1 MSPAMFMFTKPA
13 RNTLYDDLGNR
24 SNAQLNLTGSVKMV
38 REDLI
43 EGAITFLQDPS
54 VSSAP
59 VEQKIAFL
67 RSKNLTQDEIDTSLA
82 RIGQPQAQQSS
93 QPPPNYPQQQQQQ
106 YRAPHQYPQQQNQQ
120 GYNNTSYPPQ
130 WGPPPQPPLRRD
142 WRDYF
147 VAATLLTTLGYGI
160 YWTANRYISPLIS
173 PPTPTQLQSDKDA
186 VTESFDKAFA
196 LLDQLA
202 TDTTEL
208 KAAESARTE
217 RLDKALAEVEGVI
230 REMREANEDRVREGR
245 ALAKEVEGVREA
257 IPKAL
262 EREKGRWEGKLEEV
276 GTEMRSLKTLIQGRM
291 QAPGTTA
298 GPVGGQLGQR
308 GTYGGAA
315 TGTTA
320 ATNGVVGGA
329 FSPAPAP
336 GLSLHTVPK
345 PETDTN
351 SGGGSAFTPT
361 PSTPSLPTSSS
372 TTTPSLP
379 TTNGDSAV
387 LPAASTNTSPYGRK
401 LGGKAQIPSWQLAA
415 KKRTEEA
422 AAAAKTETTTT
433 AGSGTGMSTPAVEG
447 SAKVEAKP
455 AEVSEEVVAEA

>member
-1 MSPAMFMFTKPA
+1 
-13 RNTLYDDLGNR
+13 
-24 SNAQLNLTGSVKMV
+24 MV

-82 RIGQPQAQQSS
+82 RIGQPQQQPTS
-93 QPPPNYPQQQQQQ
+93 QPSPNYPQQQQQ
-106 YRAPHQYPQQQNQQ
+106 YRAPHQYPQQQQ
-120 GYNNTSYPPQ
+120 GYNNTGYPPQ
-130 WGPPPQPPLRRD
+130 WTSPPPPMRRD

-291 QAPGTTA
+291 QAPA
-298 GPVGGQLGQR
+298 SGP
-308 GTYGGAA
+308 
-315 TGTTA
+315 
-320 ATNGVVGGA
+320 VVGGRTSYGQA
-329 FSPAPAP
+329 PAVNGTGSGGVAGSGAGTFAPATAP
-336 GLSLHTVPK
+336 GLNLHAVPK
-345 PETDTN
+345 PETND
-351 SGGGSAFTPT
+351 GGSGSAFTPT
-361 PSTPSLPTSSS
+361 PSTPSLPTS
-372 TTTPSLP
+372 TTTSLP
-379 TTNGDSAV
+379 QQATTNGDSAAAAV
-387 LPAASTNTSPYGRK
+387 LPTSSTSNTSPYGRK
-401 LGGKAQIPSWQLAA
+401 LGGKAQIPSWQLGA
-415 KKRTEEA
+415 KKRTEDA
-422 AAAAKTETTTT
+422 AAAAKTGTTSD
-433 AGSGTGMSTPAVEG
+433 AGTGTDSGTATPVEG

>member
-1 MSPAMFMFTKPA
+1 
-13 RNTLYDDLGNR
+13 
-24 SNAQLNLTGSVKMV
+24 MV

-106 YRAPHQYPQQQNQQ
+106 QYRAPHQYPQQQQP
-120 GYNNTSYPPQ
+120 YNNTAYPPQ
-130 WGPPPQPPLRRD
+130 WTPPPPPMRRD

-147 VAATLLTTLGYGI
+147 VAATLLTTLGYGL

-291 QAPGTTA
+291 QAPA
-298 GPVGGQLGQR
+298 SGP
-308 GTYGGAA
+308 
-315 TGTTA
+315 
-320 ATNGVVGGA
+320 VVGGRTGYGGT
-329 FSPAPAP
+329 PAAVNGVAGSGQGSFTPVPAP
-336 GLSLHTVPK
+336 GLNLHTVPK
-345 PETDTN
+345 PETND
-351 SGGGSAFTPT
+351 GGSAFTPT
-361 PSTPSLPTSSS
+361 PSTPSLPTTTSNSNS
-372 TTTPSLP
+372 TTPSLP
-379 TTNGDSAV
+379 TTNGDSAAAAV
-387 LPAASTNTSPYGRK
+387 LPAAGTSNTSPYGRK

-422 AAAAKTETTTT
+422 AAAAKTEATTT
-433 AGSGTGMSTPAVEG
+433 ADSGTGMSTPPVEQ
-447 SAKVEAKP
+447 AKVEAKP

>member
-1 MSPAMFMFTKPA
+1 
-13 RNTLYDDLGNR
+13 
-24 SNAQLNLTGSVKMV
+24 MV

-82 RIGQPQAQQSS
+82 RIGQPQ
-93 QPPPNYPQQQQQQ
+93 QPPPQTQTYAQQQQQQQQ
-106 YRAPHQYPQQQNQQ
+106 YRAPHQYPQQQPQQ
-120 GYNNTSYPPQ
+120 GYTNPAYPPQ
-130 WGPPPQPPLRRD
+130 WAPPQPPMRRD

-147 VAATLLTTLGYGI
+147 VAATLLTTLGYGL

-202 TDTTEL
+202 TDTQEL

-291 QAPGTTA
+291 QAPGTTTA
-298 GPVGGQLGQR
+298 GPVGGVRAG
-308 GTYGGAA
+308 YGGVQPGPAV
-315 TGTTA
+315 
-320 ATNGVVGGA
+320 NGVVGGTFNA
-329 FSPAPAP
+329 APATAP
-336 GLSLHTVPK
+336 GLNLHTVPK

-351 SGGGSAFTPT
+351 NNSGSGSAFTPT
-361 PSTPSLPTSSS
+361 PSTPSLPTSTS
-372 TTTPSLP
+372 TTPSQP
-379 TTNGDSAV
+379 TTNGE
-387 LPAASTNTSPYGRK
+387 ASPPTTSNTSPYGRK

-415 KKRTEEA
+415 KKRTEDAA

-433 AGSGTGMSTPAVEG
+433 ADSGTGMSTPPVDQ
-447 SAKVEAKP
+447 AKVEAKP

>member
-1 MSPAMFMFTKPA
+1 
-13 RNTLYDDLGNR
+13 
-24 SNAQLNLTGSVKMV
+24 MV

-82 RIGQPQAQQSS
+82 RIGQPQ
-93 QPPPNYPQQQQQQ
+93 QPPPPQTQTYPQQQQQQ
-106 YRAPHQYPQQQNQQ
+106 YRAPHQYPQQQQQ
-120 GYNNTSYPPQ
+120 QNYNNTSYPPQ
-130 WGPPPQPPLRRD
+130 WGPPPQPPMRRD

-147 VAATLLTTLGYGI
+147 VAATLLTTLGYGL

-262 EREKGRWEGKLEEV
+262 EREKVRWEGKLEEV

-291 QAPGTTA
+291 QAPGSNSA
-298 GPVGGQLGQR
+298 GPVGGARTG
-308 GTYGGAA
+308 YGGAQPA
-315 TGTTA
+315 V
-320 ATNGVVGGA
+320 NGVAGGT

-336 GLSLHTVPK
+336 GLNLHTVPK
-345 PETDTN
+345 PETND
-351 SGGGSAFTPT
+351 GGSGSAFTPT
-361 PSTPSLPTSSS
+361 PSTPSLPTSTSNSNS
-372 TTTPSLP
+372 TTPALP
-379 TTNGDSAV
+379 TTNGDSAAAAV
-387 LPAASTNTSPYGRK
+387 LPAASANTSPYGRK

-422 AAAAKTETTTT
+422 AAAAGKTGGSTSD
-433 AGSGTGMSTPAVEG
+433 AGTGTESGTATPVDG

-455 AEVSEEVVAEA
+455 AEVSEEFVAEA

>member
-1 MSPAMFMFTKPA
+1 
-13 RNTLYDDLGNR
+13 
-24 SNAQLNLTGSVKMV
+24 MV

-82 RIGQPQAQQSS
+82 RIGQSQQPPTS
-93 QPPPNYPQQQQQQ
+93 QTPPNYPQQQQQ
-106 YRAPHQYPQQQNQQ
+106 YRAPHQYPQQQPQQ
-120 GYNNTSYPPQ
+120 GFNNTGYHPQ
-130 WGPPPQPPLRRD
+130 WTPPPPPLRRD

-147 VAATLLTTLGYGI
+147 VVATLLTTLGYGL

-308 GTYGGAA
+308 GAYGGAA
-315 TGTTA
+315 AGTT
-320 ATNGVVGGA
+320 TNGVVGGT

-345 PETDTN
+345 PETNDGG
-351 SGGGSAFTPT
+351 SGSGSAFTPT
-361 PSTPSLPTSSS
+361 PSTPSLPTTTSTSNS
-372 TTTPSLP
+372 TTPTLP
-379 TTNGDSAV
+379 TTNGDSAAAAV
-387 LPAASTNTSPYGRK
+387 LPASSSNTSPYGRK

-422 AAAAKTETTTT
+422 AAAAGKTGGSTSD
-433 AGSGTGMSTPAVEG
+433 AGTGTESGTATPVDG

>member
-1 MSPAMFMFTKPA
+1 
-13 RNTLYDDLGNR
+13 
-24 SNAQLNLTGSVKMV
+24 MV

-93 QPPPNYPQQQQQQ
+93 QPPPNYSPQQQQ
-106 YRAPHQYPQQQNQQ
+106 YRAPHQYPQQQQQQQ
-120 GYNNTSYPPQ
+120 GYPPQ
-130 WGPPPQPPLRRD
+130 WGPPPQPPMRRD

-147 VAATLLTTLGYGI
+147 VAATLLTTLGYGL

-173 PPTPTQLQSDKDA
+173 PPTPTQLQTDKDA

-202 TDTTEL
+202 TDTQEL
-208 KAAESARTE
+208 KTAESARTE

-245 ALAKEVEGVREA
+245 TLAKEVEGVREA

-276 GTEMRSLKTLIQGRM
+276 GMEMRSLKTLIQGRM
-291 QAPGTTA
+291 QAPA
-298 GPVGGQLGQR
+298 SGP
-308 GTYGGAA
+308 
-315 TGTTA
+315 
-320 ATNGVVGGA
+320 VVGGRTGYGGTPA
-329 FSPAPAP
+329 AVNGTGSGVVAGTFAPATGP
-336 GLSLHTVPK
+336 GLNLHTVPK
-345 PETDTN
+345 PETNDGG
-351 SGGGSAFTPT
+351 SGSGSAFTPT
-361 PSTPSLPTSSS
+361 PSTPSLPTSTSNS
-372 TTTPSLP
+372 TTPALP
-379 TTNGDSAV
+379 TTNGDANTSTPV
-387 LPAASTNTSPYGRK
+387 SGLPASSNTSPYGRK

-422 AAAAKTETTTT
+422 AAAAKTGGATTSD
-433 AGSGTGMSTPAVEG
+433 AGTGTDSGTATTVETKVEG
-447 SAKVEAKP
+447 KP
-455 AEVSEEVVAEA
+455 AEVSEEVVADA

>member
-1 MSPAMFMFTKPA
+1 
-13 RNTLYDDLGNR
+13 
-24 SNAQLNLTGSVKMV
+24 MV

-82 RIGQPQAQQSS
+82 RIGQPQQ
-93 QPPPNYPQQQQQQ
+93 QPPPQTYPQQQQQQQ
-106 YRAPHQYPQQQNQQ
+106 YRAPHQYPQQQPQ
-120 GYNNTSYPPQ
+120 YNNPGYPHQ
-130 WGPPPQPPLRRD
+130 WPPLPQPPPRRD

-147 VAATLLTTLGYGI
+147 VAATLLTTLGYGL

-202 TDTTEL
+202 TDTQEL
-208 KAAESARTE
+208 KTAESARTE

-276 GTEMRSLKTLIQGRM
+276 GSEMRSLKTLIQGRM
-291 QAPGTTA
+291 QAPGSS
-298 GPVGGQLGQR
+298 GPVGGQGGR
-308 GTYGGAA
+308 ATAYGGVNGTPSPAA
-315 TGTTA
+315 AST
-320 ATNGVVGGA
+320 
-329 FSPAPAP
+329 FSPATAP
-336 GLSLHTVPK
+336 GLNLHTVAK
-345 PETDTN
+345 PETGD
-351 SGGGSAFTPT
+351 GGSGSAFTPT
-361 PSTPSLPTSSS
+361 PSTPSLPTSTS
-372 TTTPSLP
+372 TSTTPSQP
-379 TTNGDSAV
+379 TTNGEASA
-387 LPAASTNTSPYGRK
+387 PTASNTSPYGRK

-415 KKRTEEA
+415 KKRTEDA
-422 AAAAKTETTTT
+422 AAAAKTGTSSDVGTGTGAVE
-433 AGSGTGMSTPAVEG
+433 SGTSTPVE
-447 SAKVEAKP
+447 AKVEAKP